1 MAGWEVLLKFLEIIF
16 KTLIWLFIITA
27 VMIMPLTLTVKLC
40 MLAVVIIGVP
50 LLDWWLERRRET

>member
-16 KTLIWLFIITA
+16 KTLIWLFIVTA
-27 VMIMPLTLTVKLC
+27 ILIMPLTLVVKLC